1 MTNTSRRAVLAAGG
15 AIGVAGALAACGSG
29 SGSATPTAPSSKSGG
44 TPTTLGPSTDVPV
57 SGGKVYEK
65 DQVVVTQPAQGEF
78 KAFSAVCPHQGC
90 LVSSVADNVI
100 LCPCHGSLFNATT
113 GAVEQGPAVRGLA
126 PMAVKDSNG
135 TLVLE

>member
-1 MTNTSRRAVLAAGG
+1 
-15 AIGVAGALAACGSG
+15 
-29 SGSATPTAPSSKSGG
+29 
-44 TPTTLGPSTDVPV
+44 LGPSAEVPV
-57 SGGKVYEK
+57 SGGKVYENE
-65 DQVVVTQPAQGEF
+65 QVVVTEPNQGEF

-100 LCPCHGSLFNATT
+100 ACPCHGSLFNATT

-126 PMAVKDSNG
+126 PVAVKESNG

>member
-29 SGSATPTAPSSKSGG
+29 SGSVTPTAPSSKSGG
-44 TPTTLGPSTDVPV
+44 ATTPLGPSTDVPV

-65 DQVVVTQPAQGEF
+65 EQVVVTQPQQGEF
-78 KAFSAVCPHQGC
+78 KAFGAVCPHQGC
-90 LVSSVADNVI
+90 LVSSVSDNAI
-100 LCPCHGSLFNATT
+100 LCACHGSLFNAST
-113 GAVEQGPAVRGLA
+113 GDVEQGPAVRGLA

>member
-1 MTNTSRRAVLAAGG
+1 MTNTSRRTVLAAGG

-44 TPTTLGPSTDVPV
+44 TSTTLGPSTDVPV